1 LDLDSFQ
8 QKKQMKDP
16 KCAKCMVRSCRE
28 EITSETKLPS
38 FCPIINHKSLI
49 KETTS
54 KYQSHDIRDFYISA
68 ALTEKEC
75 YDENKIKEEGRIVP
89 LRPRIREIAEFAKK
103 IGAKKLG
110 MAFCSGLHDE
120 AHRANAILESH
131 GFEMVSVMCS
141 CGSIDKHEVGI
152 PPEYRIRSLNNFEAA
167 CNPLLQAELLN
178 RASTAFNVL
187 VGLCVGHDM
196 LFTSHSKAPV
206 TTLVAKDR
214 LTGHNPVI
222 SLYSRY
228 FRDIV

>member
-1 LDLDSFQ
+1 
-8 QKKQMKDP
+8 MKEP
-16 KCAKCMVRSCRE
+16 KCAKCLARPCME
-28 EITSETKLPS
+28 GTTPMTKFPS
-38 FCPIINHKSLI
+38 FCPIINNKSLI
-49 KETTS
+49 EETTK
-54 KYQSHDIRDFYISA
+54 KYLSQDIRDFYLSA

-75 YDENKIKEEGRIVP
+75 YNGRKAKEEGKIVP
-89 LRPRIREIAEFAKK
+89 LRPRIREIAEFARK

-120 AHRANAILESH
+120 AHRANSILESH

-141 CGSIDKHEVGI
+141 CGSVDKNEVGI
-152 PPEYRIRSLNNFEAA
+152 PPEYRIRNLNNFEAA

-178 RASTAFNVL
+178 RACTVFNIL